1 MIILENEEKRVHK
14 FEVMNCL
21 LYPGYFLNIANFV
34 AIANNKICWEV
45 MGNFQKQTSRN
56 RCYIHTDQGKH
67 MLSIPVKHV
76 GNKGKQKYCEVQI
89 DNDYPWQ
96 RQHWRT
102 LETAYRS
109 SAFFEFYEDEI
120 SLLYHKIFDNLMEFN
135 LATLECIC
143 NCLQIEM
150 PAIKTSVYEKEI
162 TNAIDARFLIQAKY
176 KPKFNQKE
184 YFQVF
189 KDRNGFIENLSVL
202 DLLFNEGT
210 NALSYLKEHKITFTN
225 A

>member
-1 MIILENEEKRVHK
+1 
-14 FEVMNCL
+14 
-21 LYPGYFLNIANFV
+21 
-34 AIANNKICWEV
+34 
-45 MGNFQKQTSRN
+45 
-56 RCYIHTDQGKH
+56 
-67 MLSIPVKHV
+67 
-76 GNKGKQKYCEVQI
+76 
-89 DNDYPWQ
+89 
-96 RQHWRT
+96 
-102 LETAYRS
+102 
-109 SAFFEFYEDEI
+109 
-120 SLLYHKIFDNLMEFN
+120 MEFN

-202 DLLFNEGT
+202 DLLFNEGYYSSTSSQTIKKELCLEAMRLTLLLIDYHSTNKPQT
-210 NALSYLKEHKITFTN
+210 NALMALFCFHSSRFEARTNQDGQLVLLKTFSVSIKTSGV
-225 A
+225 ARHCQQQPRCL

>member
-1 MIILENEEKRVHK
+1 MSV
-14 FEVMNCL
+14 L
-21 LYPGYFLNIANFV
+21 LHPGYFLNIANFV
-34 AIANNKICWEV
+34 AIANTNICWEV
-45 MGNFQKQTSRN
+45 MDNFQKQTYRN
-56 RCYIHTDQGKH
+56 RCYVCTDHGRH
-67 MLSIPVKHV
+67 MINIPIKHV
-76 GNKGKQKYCEVQI
+76 GKAKGKQKYSEVQI

-102 LETAYRS
+102 LETAYRT

-120 SLLYHKIFDNLMEFN
+120 VSLYQKKYRFLMDFN
-135 LATLECIC
+135 LKTLECIC

-150 PAIKTSVYEKEI
+150 PRTETSVYETTP
-162 TNAIDARFLIQAKY
+162 TNSIDGRFLINAKN
-176 KPKFNQKE
+176 KIDFNQKE

-189 KDRNGFIENLSVL
+189 NDRNGFIGNTSIL

-210 NALSYLKEHKITFTN
+210 NALPYLKEHKITFNN